1 MRSGTHFEIE
11 LEADN
16 NTVAGEA
23 IRMGSESEVL
33 AFAKEYLQPKVG
45 LLVACIGGGVDY
57 GNLIIEVDAQ
67 ESCNLR
73 ALDHR
78 GFFIKGV
85 TVKQALTALEYWLPS
100 QDRTPHLAWQ
110 DE

>member
-11 LEADN
+11 LEAHN
-16 NTVAGEA
+16 SSVAGEA

-45 LLVACIGGGVDY
+45 FLVACIGGGVDY

-100 QDRTPHLAWQ
+100 QDRTPHLVWQ